1 MTKAAARSTDTA
13 RTTSDLL
20 SLFGYMRDFEVAY
33 LMDEWS
39 LLEPHFRDDAIH
51 RIDGGEL
58 PLGVGGTGRTA
69 VLAGLRD
76 GVNAVDRRFDA
87 RIPEIVEG
95 PVTRADG
102 IWMRFELTLRR
113 AGVPDLVVHGE
124 HLARYRDGRIEA
136 LHEKVAPGEA
146 ARVAAFLVEH
156 DAALRPAGSAFAP
169 PSTTDAAL
177 LEAAMGRSL
186 VRCYGGA
193 KSEQDAAAAL
203 AVCDPGFSIETI
215 AFGVTSR
222 DRDDTQLQLQAFF
235 GAFPDYRVTLEG
247 FATGP
252 GVVTCWGRARMTFG
266 GDFLGFRATGQSA
279 DVPIFC
285 VFGLAGGTLASERFF
300 FDLAAFCDQIG
311 VPVGQLS
318 ASLGLIREAG
328 AVGGADATHEATAAA

>member
-1 MTKAAARSTDTA
+1 MTTAAARSTEPNETP
-13 RTTSDLL
+13 SDLL

-33 LMDEWS
+33 VMDEWS
-39 LLEPHFRDDAIH
+39 VLEPHFHEDAIH
-51 RIDGGEL
+51 RIDGGAL
-58 PLGVGGTGRTA
+58 PLGVGGTGREA
-69 VLAGLRD
+69 VIAGLRA

-87 RIPEIVEG
+87 RIPEIVDG
-95 PVTRADG
+95 PVTRDDG

-136 LHEKVAPGEA
+136 LSEKVAPGEA

-156 DAALRPAGSAFAP
+156 DGALRPAGSAFAP
-169 PSTTDAAL
+169 PSTGDAAL

-215 AFGVTSR
+215 AFGITSR
-222 DRDDTQLQLQAFF
+222 DREDTHAQLEAFF
-235 GAFPDYRVTLEG
+235 AAFPDYRVTLEG

-266 GDFLGFRATGQSA
+266 GDFLGYRATGRSA
-279 DVPIFC
+279 DAAIFC

-311 VPVGQLS
+311 VPVAELS
-318 ASLGLIREAG
+318 TSLGLLRE
-328 AVGGADATHEATAAA
+328 ADATREATAAA